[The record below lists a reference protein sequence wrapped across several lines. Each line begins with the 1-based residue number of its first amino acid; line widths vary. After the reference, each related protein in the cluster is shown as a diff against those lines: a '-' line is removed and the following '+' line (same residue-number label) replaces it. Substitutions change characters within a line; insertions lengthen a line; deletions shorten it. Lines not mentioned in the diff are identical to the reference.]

1 MLRRIELHGILAEK
15 FGKSFDFD
23 VESTREACEAL
34 SYQVDGF
41 RQFMMTAHE
50 SGLFFAVFY
59 DDNEQS
65 ISADEVEMKTG
76 AKVIRIVPKITGA
89 GGDSGGLLQVV
100 LGAALIGVAW
110 FSGGLSIAAAESL
123 MASGAAMAIGGA
135 ASLLMPRPTIT
146 PQDPDGNKPS
156 YAFGG
161 AVTTVAEGNPVP
173 LAYGR
178 RQVGGAVISM
188 MIVNEDT

>member
-15 FGKSFDFD
+15 FGKSFEFD
-23 VESTREACEAL
+23 VESPREACEAL

-41 RQFMMTAHE
+41 KRFMMTAHE
-50 SGLFFAVFY
+50 SGLFFAVFN
-59 DDNEQS
+59 DDNN
-65 ISADEVEMKTG
+65 IGANEVDMKTG
-76 AKVIRIVPKITGA
+76 AAVIRIVPKITGA
-89 GGDSGGLLQVV
+89 GGDAMGWVQVIA
-100 LGAALIGVAW
+100 GAALIGVGA
-110 FSGGLSIAAAESL
+110 FMGFNPALMSAGAGLML
-123 MASGAAMAIGGA
+123 GGA

-161 AVTTVAEGNPVP
+161 PVTTIAEGNPV
-173 LAYGR
+173 AVGYGR
-178 RQVGGAVISM
+178 CHWGGAVISM

>member
-15 FGKSFDFD
+15 FGKSFEFD
-23 VESTREACEAL
+23 VASPREACEAL

-41 RQFMMTAHE
+41 RGFMMTAHE
-50 SGLFFAVFY
+50 SGLFFAVFN
-59 DDNEQS
+59 DDNN
-65 ISADEVEMKTG
+65 IGANEVEMKTG

-89 GGDSGGLLQVV
+89 GGDAMGWIQVIA
-100 LGAALIGVAW
+100 GAALVGAG
-110 FSGGLSIAAAESL
+110 FFLGQPSLIAAGGGML
-123 MASGAAMAIGGA
+123 LGGA
-135 ASLLMPRPTIT
+135 AALLMPRPTIT

-161 AVTTVAEGNPVP
+161 PVTTVAEGNPV
-173 LAYGR
+173 AVGYGR
-178 RQVGGAVISM
+178 YHWGGAVISM

>member
-1 MLRRIELHGILAEK
+1 MGWI
-15 FGKSFDFD
+15 
-23 VESTREACEAL
+23 
-34 SYQVDGF
+34 QVI
-41 RQFMMTAHE
+41 A
-50 SGLFFAVFY
+50 
-59 DDNEQS
+59 
-65 ISADEVEMKTG
+65 
-76 AKVIRIVPKITGA
+76 
-89 GGDSGGLLQVV
+89 
-100 LGAALIGVAW
+100 GAALVGVGFLVPGMQPLIGA
-110 FSGGLSIAAAESL
+110 GAGLML
-123 MASGAAMAIGGA
+123 GGA

>member
-1 MLRRIELHGILAEK
+1 MLRRIELHGILADK

-41 RQFMMTAHE
+41 RQFMMTANE

-65 ISADEVEMKTG
+65 IGTDEVEMKTG
-76 AKVIRIVPKITGA
+76 AKIIRIVPKITGA
-89 GGDSGGLLQVV
+89 GGDAMGWIQVIAGV
-100 LGAALIGVAW
+100 ALIG
-110 FSGGLSIAAAESL
+110 FSGGNPAMIAA
-123 MASGAAMAIGGA
+123 GAGMLLGGA
-135 ASLLMPRPTIT
+135 ATLLMPRPTIT

-178 RQVGGAVISM
+178 RQIGGAVISM

>member
-15 FGKSFDFD
+15 FGKSFEFD
-23 VESTREACEAL
+23 VASPREACEAL

-41 RQFMMTAHE
+41 RRFMMTAHE
-50 SGLFFAVFY
+50 SGLFFAVFN
-59 DDNEQS
+59 DDNN
-65 ISADEVEMKTG
+65 IGTNEVEMKTG

-89 GGDSGGLLQVV
+89 GGDAMGWIQVIA
-100 LGAALIGVAW
+100 GAALVGAG
-110 FSGGLSIAAAESL
+110 FFLGQPSLIAAGGGML
-123 MASGAAMAIGGA
+123 LGGA
-135 ASLLMPRPTIT
+135 AALLMPRPTIT

-161 AVTTVAEGNPVP
+161 PVTTVAEGNPV
-173 LAYGR
+173 AVGYGR
-178 RQVGGAVISM
+178 YHWGGAVISM

>member
-15 FGKSFDFD
+15 FGKSFEFD
-23 VESTREACEAL
+23 VASPREACEAL
-34 SYQVDGF
+34 SYEVDGF
-41 RQFMMTAHE
+41 RRFMMTAHE
-50 SGLFFAVFY
+50 SGLFFAVFN
-59 DDNEQS
+59 DDNN
-65 ISADEVEMKTG
+65 IGADEVEMKTG

-89 GGDSGGLLQVV
+89 GGDAMGWIQVIA
-100 LGAALIGVAW
+100 GAALVGFGA
-110 FSGGLSIAAAESL
+110 FMGFNPALMSAGAGLML
-123 MASGAAMAIGGA
+123 GGA

-161 AVTTVAEGNPVP
+161 PVTTVAEGNPV
-173 LAYGR
+173 AVGYGR
-178 RQVGGAVISM
+178 FHWGGAVISM

>member
-15 FGKSFDFD
+15 FGKSFEFD
-23 VESTREACEAL
+23 VASPREACEAL

-41 RQFMMTAHE
+41 RRFMMTAHE
-50 SGLFFAVFY
+50 SGLFFAVFN
-59 DDNEQS
+59 DDNN
-65 ISADEVEMKTG
+65 IGADEVEMKTG

-89 GGDSGGLLQVV
+89 GGDAMGWIQVIA
-100 LGAALIGVAW
+100 GAALVGFGA
-110 FSGGLSIAAAESL
+110 FMGFNPALMSAGAGLML
-123 MASGAAMAIGGA
+123 GGA

-161 AVTTVAEGNPVP
+161 PVTTVAEGNPV
-173 LAYGR
+173 AVGFGR
-178 RQVGGAVISM
+178 HRWGGAVIST

>member
-15 FGKSFDFD
+15 FGKSFDLD
-23 VESTREACEAL
+23 VESPREACEAL

-41 RQFMMTAHE
+41 RRFMMTAHE

-65 ISADEVEMKTG
+65 ISTDEVEMKTG
-76 AKVIRIVPKITGA
+76 AKIIRIVPKITGA
-89 GGDSGGLLQVV
+89 GGDAMGWIQVIAGV
-100 LGAALIGVAW
+100 ALIG
-110 FSGGLSIAAAESL
+110 FSGGNPAMIAAG
-123 MASGAAMAIGGA
+123 SGMVLGGA
-135 ASLLMPRPTIT
+135 ASLLMPRPSIE

-161 AVTTVAEGNPVP
+161 AVTTVAEGNC
-173 LAYGR
+173 LALGYGR
-178 RQVGGAVISM
+178 YIWGGSVISM
-188 MIVNEDT
+188 LVVNEDT

>member
-1 MLRRIELHGILAEK
+1 MLRRIELHGILADK

-76 AKVIRIVPKITGA
+76 AKIIRIVPKITGA
-89 GGDSGGLLQVV
+89 GGDAMGWIQVIAGV
-100 LGAALIGVAW
+100 ALIG
-110 FSGGLSIAAAESL
+110 FSGGNPAMIAA
-123 MASGAAMAIGGA
+123 GAGMLLGGA
-135 ASLLMPRPTIT
+135 ATLLMPRPTIT

-161 AVTTVAEGNPVP
+161 AVTTVAEGNPV
-173 LAYGR
+173 AVGYGR
-178 RQVGGAVISM
+178 CHWGGAVISM

>member
-15 FGKSFDFD
+15 FGKSFEFD
-23 VESTREACEAL
+23 VASPREACEAL

-50 SGLFFAVFY
+50 SGLFFAVFN
-59 DDNEQS
+59 DDNN

-76 AKVIRIVPKITGA
+76 AKIIRIVPKITGA
-89 GGDSGGLLQVV
+89 GGDAMGWIQVIA
-100 LGAALIGVAW
+100 GAALVGVGFLVPGMQPLIGA
-110 FSGGLSIAAAESL
+110 GAGLML
-123 MASGAAMAIGGA
+123 GGA
-135 ASLLMPRPTIT
+135 AALLMPRPTIT

-161 AVTTVAEGNPVP
+161 PVTTVAEGNPVP
-173 LAYGR
+173 LLYGR

>member
-15 FGKSFDFD
+15 FGKSFEFD
-23 VESTREACEAL
+23 VASPREACEAL

-41 RQFMMTAHE
+41 RRFMMTAHE
-50 SGLFFAVFY
+50 SGLFFAVFN
-59 DDNEQS
+59 DDNN
-65 ISADEVEMKTG
+65 IGADEVEMKTG

-89 GGDSGGLLQVV
+89 GGDAMGWIQVIA
-100 LGAALIGVAW
+100 GAALVGFGA
-110 FSGGLSIAAAESL
+110 FMGFNPALMSAGAGLML
-123 MASGAAMAIGGA
+123 GGA

-161 AVTTVAEGNPVP
+161 PVTTVAEGNPV
-173 LAYGR
+173 AVGFGR
-178 RQVGGAVISM
+178 HRWGGAVISM

>member
-1 MLRRIELHGILAEK
+1 MLRRIELHGVLAEK
-15 FGKSFDFD
+15 FGKSFELD
-23 VESTREACEAL
+23 VESPREACEAL
-34 SYQVDGF
+34 SYQIDGF
-41 RQFMMTAHE
+41 RSFMMTAHE

-59 DDNEQS
+59 DDNKHS
-65 ISADEVEMKTG
+65 ISTTEVEMKTG

-89 GGDSGGLLQVV
+89 GGDALGWVQVIA
-100 LGAALIGVAW
+100 GAALVGAG
-110 FSGGLSIAAAESL
+110 FFLGQPALTAA
-123 MASGAAMAIGGA
+123 GAGMILGGA

-173 LAYGR
+173 LLYGR
-178 RQVGGAVISM
+178 RHVGGAVISM
-188 MIVNEDT
+188 MVVNEDT

>member
-1 MLRRIELHGILAEK
+1 MLRRIELHGILADK

-89 GGDSGGLLQVV
+89 GGDAMGWIQVIA
-100 LGAALIGVAW
+100 GAALIG
-110 FSGGLSIAAAESL
+110 FSGGNPAMIAA
-123 MASGAAMAIGGA
+123 GAGMLLGGA
-135 ASLLMPRPTIT
+135 AALLMPRPTIT

>member
-15 FGKSFDFD
+15 FGKSFEFD
-23 VESTREACEAL
+23 VASPREACEAL

-41 RQFMMTAHE
+41 RRFMMTAHE
-50 SGLFFAVFY
+50 SGLFFAVFN
-59 DDNEQS
+59 DDNN
-65 ISADEVEMKTG
+65 IGANEVEMKTG

-89 GGDSGGLLQVV
+89 GGDAMGWIQVIA
-100 LGAALIGVAW
+100 GAALVGVGVFTANPYLV
-110 FSGGLSIAAAESL
+110 SAGAGL
-123 MASGAAMAIGGA
+123 MVGGA
-135 ASLLMPRPTIT
+135 VSLLMPRPTIT

-161 AVTTVAEGNPVP
+161 PVTTVAEGNPV
-173 LAYGR
+173 AVGYGR
-178 RQVGGAVISM
+178 YHWGGAVISM

>member
-15 FGKSFDFD
+15 FGKSFEFD
-23 VESTREACEAL
+23 VESPREACEAL

-41 RQFMMTAHE
+41 KRFMMTAHE
-50 SGLFFAVFY
+50 SGLFFAVFN
-59 DDNEQS
+59 DDNN
-65 ISADEVEMKTG
+65 IGANEVDMKTG
-76 AKVIRIVPKITGA
+76 AAVIRIVPKITGA
-89 GGDSGGLLQVV
+89 GGDALGWIQVIA
-100 LGAALIGVAW
+100 GAALVAVGFLVPGMQPLIGA
-110 FSGGLSIAAAESL
+110 GAGLIL
-123 MASGAAMAIGGA
+123 GGA

-178 RQVGGAVISM
+178 RQLGGAFISM

>member
-15 FGKSFDFD
+15 FGKSFEFD
-23 VESTREACEAL
+23 VASPREACEAL

-41 RQFMMTAHE
+41 RKFMMTAHE
-50 SGLFFAVFY
+50 SGLFFAVFN
-59 DDNEQS
+59 DDNN
-65 ISADEVEMKTG
+65 IGADEVEMKTG

-89 GGDSGGLLQVV
+89 GGDAMGWIQVIA
-100 LGAALIGVAW
+100 GAALVGVGFLVPGMQPLIGA
-110 FSGGLSIAAAESL
+110 GAGLML
-123 MASGAAMAIGGA
+123 GGA

-161 AVTTVAEGNPVP
+161 PVTTVAEGNPV
-173 LAYGR
+173 AVGYGR
-178 RQVGGAVISM
+178 FHWGGAVISM

>member
-65 ISADEVEMKTG
+65 ISTDEVEMKTG

-89 GGDSGGLLQVV
+89 GGDAMGWIQVIA
-100 LGAALIGVAW
+100 GAALIG
-110 FSGGLSIAAAESL
+110 FSGGNPAMIAA
-123 MASGAAMAIGGA
+123 GAGMLLGGA
-135 ASLLMPRPTIT
+135 AALLMPRPTIT

>member
-15 FGKSFDFD
+15 FGKSFEFD
-23 VESTREACEAL
+23 VASPREACEAL

-41 RQFMMTAHE
+41 RRFMMTAHE
-50 SGLFFAVFY
+50 SGLFFAVFN
-59 DDNEQS
+59 DDNN
-65 ISADEVEMKTG
+65 IGANEVEMKTG

-89 GGDSGGLLQVV
+89 GGDAMGWIQVIA
-100 LGAALIGVAW
+100 GAALVGAG
-110 FSGGLSIAAAESL
+110 FFLGQPSLIAAGGGML
-123 MASGAAMAIGGA
+123 LGGA
-135 ASLLMPRPTIT
+135 AALLMPRPTIT

-161 AVTTVAEGNPVP
+161 PVTTVAEGNPVP
-173 LAYGR
+173 VGYGR
-178 RQVGGAVISM
+178 CHWGGAVISM